1 MTMIFLE
8 MMMRHLLEK
17 SRESALLICKG
28 RYLRLFYVK
37 NGEKLG
43 LPVISRSHTAT

>member
-8 MMMRHLLEK
+8 IMMRHLLEK
-17 SRESALLICKG
+17 SRESAL
-28 RYLRLFYVK
+28 LFYVK